1 MGFTKSFI
9 LVRSLVRPAA
19 MKNSV
24 LGKRPQKRKEEKK
37 KKLTTFENNQ
47 PTYQPIENL
56 FNYV

>member
-24 LGKRPQKRKEEKK
+24 LGKRAQKRKEEKK
-37 KKLTTFENNQ
+37 KKVDYF
-47 PTYQPIENL
+47 
-56 FNYV
+56 

>member
-24 LGKRPQKRKEEKK
+24 LGKKDTEKK
-37 KKLTTFENNQ
+37 RVKEKKS
-47 PTYQPIENL
+47 
-56 FNYV
+56 